1 MVLAFLLLTALL
13 HSETHAAFNG
23 FQVEPHDIPL
33 NDIKHGGPPRD
44 GIPALL
50 SPQFVPADEADFLSP
65 EDRVLGIQG
74 GREVK
79 AYPIA
84 ILNWHE
90 IVNNNLDGNL
100 S

>member
-1 MVLAFLLLTALL
+1 MAFL
-13 HSETHAAFNG
+13 HC
-23 FQVEPHDIPL
+23 
-33 NDIKHGGPPRD
+33 
-44 GIPALL
+44 

-84 ILNWHE
+84 VLNWHKSSMTTWMA
-90 IVNNNLDGNL
+90 NL